1 MNTVKITLTSTIL
14 AAALGLGLSLWA
26 TPAQSHSCKH
36 HDQSEDHCNRGDEQ
50 LDDTGFEVILDR
62 LTDSLTDSDEMPV
75 GAGGECTGTTDRL
88 AKEGLGVQM
97 FFNLD
102 CFLSIDSID
111 TPEIPE
117 GKLYPFALD
126 VKTKRSGVTEIRLYF
141 TTSEFVGVCNP
152 CPGGTIWVTDNLMAT
167 IETPDPEVADEFVLE
182 QLPAEPPLHTLVK
195 IHRPDRGA
203 EAIGVVSF
211 GSFCYALSLD
221 DAAVLCGLDP

>member
-1 MNTVKITLTSTIL
+1 MNAAKVTLTSTIL

-26 TPAQSHSCKH
+26 TPAQSHACRH
-36 HDQSEDHCNRGDEQ
+36 HDESEDHCNRGDEQ

-62 LTDSLTDSDEMPV
+62 LTDSADGSV

-97 FFNLD
+97 FFD
-102 CFLSIDSID
+102 EGCSLSIFNVA
-111 TPEIPE
+111 EIPD
-117 GKLYPFALD
+117 GVLYPFALD

-152 CPGGTIWVTDNLMAT
+152 CQADTIWVTDSLMAS
-167 IETPDPEVADEFVLE
+167 IDPDPEVADEFVLE
-182 QLPAEPPLHTLVK
+182 QLPAEPPFHTLVK
-195 IHRPDRGA
+195 IHRPHRGA
-203 EAIGVVSF
+203 EASAVVSF

-221 DAAVLCGLDP
+221 DAADLCGLDPGRGCL

>member
-1 MNTVKITLTSTIL
+1 MNTAKITLASTVV

-36 HDQSEDHCNRGDEQ
+36 HEPSEEHCNRGDEQ
-50 LDDTGFEVILDR
+50 LDDTGFAVILDR
-62 LTDSLTDSDEMPV
+62 LTASTNGSV

-97 FFNLD
+97 FFD
-102 CFLSIDSID
+102 EGCSLSIFNV
-111 TPEIPE
+111 PEIPDDV
-117 GKLYPFALD
+117 LYPFALD

-152 CPGGTIWVTDNLMAT
+152 CQADTIWVTDSLMAS
-167 IETPDPEVADEFVLE
+167 IDPDPEVADEFVLE

-203 EAIGVVSF
+203 EAIDVVSF

-221 DAAVLCGLDP
+221 DAADLCGLDP

>member
-1 MNTVKITLTSTIL
+1 MNTAKITLTSTIL

-26 TPAQSHSCKH
+26 TPAQSHACRH
-36 HDQSEDHCNRGDEQ
+36 HDESEDHCNRGDEQ
-50 LDDTGFEVILDR
+50 LDDTGFAVILDR
-62 LTDSLTDSDEMPV
+62 LTDSDDISV
-75 GAGGECTGTTDRL
+75 GADGECTGTTDRL

-117 GKLYPFALD
+117 GMLYPFALD

-152 CPGGTIWVTDNLMAT
+152 CQADTIWVTDSLMAS

-221 DAAVLCGLDP
+221 DAASLCDIVLDP